1 MDQETVKPRRDPL
14 YASPAAERSGCTEA
28 RTAQECLT
36 ALLDV
41 SRLTGV
47 VPGLGAA
54 DGFVDD
60 LLGDRGQMVVFVL
73 AQRAEP
79 V

>member
-1 MDQETVKPRRDPL
+1 MDQETMKPRRHRV
-14 YASPAAERSGCTEA
+14 YASPAAERSCCTEV
-28 RTAQECLT
+28 RSDQTCLT

-41 SRLTGV
+41 RRLGGV
-47 VPGLGAA
+47 VAGLGAA

-60 LLGDRGQMVVFVL
+60 LLGDDGQMVVFVL